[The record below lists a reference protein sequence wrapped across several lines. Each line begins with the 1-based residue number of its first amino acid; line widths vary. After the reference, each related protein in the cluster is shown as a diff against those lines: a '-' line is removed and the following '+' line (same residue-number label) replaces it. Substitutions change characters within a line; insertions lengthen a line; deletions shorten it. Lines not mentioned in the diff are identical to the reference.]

1 MPAMNVAQYHE
12 RQQEIVKYVPFP
24 ICSRRSR
31 RRQLRPKGRRQNS
44 ACRFPFS
51 HETVDGRAM

>member
-24 ICSRRSR
+24 IRSRRSR
-31 RRQLRPKGRRQNS
+31 RRQLRPKGRRQNG
-44 ACRFPFS
+44 ACIFLFS
-51 HETVDGRAM
+51 HEIVDV